1 MTQQA
6 SYGPVHGPPTG
17 EISRRNFMRRMLG
30 VGVGILSLEF
40 LGGTL
45 AFLWPNLTEG
55 LGAEIT
61 LGTADD
67 INTLSP
73 EWANGLPY
81 IYNQANLFF
90 VNVPA
95 SKALVAEKSNG
106 LVKAD
111 TSLPVADPGAN
122 VDEKLALA
130 DRSVL
135 ALWRKCP
142 HLGCQVPQ
150 LCDQS
155 EWFECLCH
163 GSKYTVLGEKRDG
176 PAPRGMDRFPV
187 SVAEGGAYVVNTRE
201 VVSGPPP
208 GTVTFDTR
216 VSTDMPHCS
225 G

>member
-1 MTQQA
+1 MTQHA

-17 EISRRNFMRRMLG
+17 EITRRGFMRRMLG

-55 LGAEIT
+55 LGA
-61 LGTADD
+61 D
-67 INTLSP
+67 INLGSA
-73 EWANGLPY
+73 EDINAVFAQWGEGLPF

-95 SKALVAEKSNG
+95 AKARVDGNGTVSSPIPDPGSDVAEE
-106 LVKAD
+106 
-111 TSLPVADPGAN
+111 LPLP
-122 VDEKLALA
+122 
-130 DRSVL
+130 DRSVV

-150 LCDQS
+150 LCDASQ
-155 EWFECLCH
+155 WFECLCH

-176 PAPRGMDRFPV
+176 PAPRGMDRFAV
-187 SVAEGGAYVVNTRE
+187 TVQDGAYVVVTSE
-201 VVSGPPP
+201 VISGPPV
-208 GTVTFDTR
+208 GTVTFDDR
-216 VSTDMPHCS
+216 ASGSIQHCT

>member
-1 MTQQA
+1 MTQHP
-6 SYGPVHGPPTG
+6 SYGEVGGPRAG
-17 EISRRNFMRRMLG
+17 EISRRGFMRRMLG

-61 LGTADD
+61 VGTATD
-67 INTLSP
+67 ISNAQP
-73 EWANGLPY
+73 EWENGLPY
-81 IYNQANLFF
+81 IYGPANLFI

-95 SKALVAEKSNG
+95 AKARVEGEGSVSSPVPDPGTNLGQEV
-106 LVKAD
+106 
-111 TSLPVADPGAN
+111 PVAD
-122 VDEKLALA
+122 
-130 DRSVL
+130 RSIV

-155 EWFECLCH
+155 QWFECLCH
-163 GSKYTVLGEKRDG
+163 GSKYSILGEKRDG
-176 PAPRGMDRFPV
+176 PAPRGMDSFPV
-187 SVAEGGAYVVNTRE
+187 SVVDGAYVVNTAE
-201 VVSGPPP
+201 VVNGSPP
-208 GTVTFDTR
+208 GTVTFDER
-216 VSTDMPHCS
+216 GPDDIASNCS